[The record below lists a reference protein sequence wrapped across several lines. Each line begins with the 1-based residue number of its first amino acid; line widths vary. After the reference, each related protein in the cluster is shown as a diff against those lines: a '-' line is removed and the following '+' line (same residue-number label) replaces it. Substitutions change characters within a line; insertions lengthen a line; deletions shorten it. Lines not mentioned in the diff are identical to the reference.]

1 MEPVTAGQVAAP
13 YWLEPNLHSQAG
25 INVSTGTT
33 ALDSRPSPGSS
44 DRGLGAGRTGVWMCG
59 GLHDRLEETCPAPST
74 PAPFS
79 QGSSR
84 AMPVSPGP
92 ALWGPGLGLEQV
104 LFLGPRAIPGHPGS
118 VGWAY
123 RSNSG
128 SLPLFLYLP
137 LDLPIHEAPTMCGH

>member
-1 MEPVTAGQVAAP
+1 MDV
-13 YWLEPNLHSQAG
+13 L
-25 INVSTGTT
+25 
-33 ALDSRPSPGSS
+33 
-44 DRGLGAGRTGVWMCG
+44 G

-104 LFLGPRAIPGHPGS
+104 LFLGPRAIQGILGVWDGHVDPTLGHCHYFCTCPWICPFTKHLLCAGTEARA
-118 VGWAY
+118 V
-123 RSNSG
+123 NK
-128 SLPLFLYLP
+128 P
-137 LDLPIHEAPTMCGH
+137 DLIHPVAPKTSENKRNA

>member
-1 MEPVTAGQVAAP
+1 MFLPEPQPWILGPARGPLTEAWEQEGQV
-13 YWLEPNLHSQAG
+13 YGCAG
-25 INVSTGTT
+25 
-33 ALDSRPSPGSS
+33 
-44 DRGLGAGRTGVWMCG
+44 C
-59 GLHDRLEETCPAPST
+59 LHDRLEETCPAPST

-84 AMPVSPGP
+84 AMPVSPGL

-118 VGWAY
+118 VGWAC

-128 SLPLFLYLP
+128 SLPLFLYQP